1 MVEEGAGALAQGAW
15 SERSDEDEK
24 EEPAMNF
31 ERIYERW
38 EKKTKAQGK
47 LEAWP
52 HTHPGPAPG
61 SPSALSTLP

>member
-1 MVEEGAGALAQGAW
+1 
-15 SERSDEDEK
+15 
-24 EEPAMNF
+24 MNF